1 MGCANSKPKGCQH
14 CHCDAPYYS
23 SVPRSF
29 SVHVHHPPQTKG
41 DSYHV
46 VALTSTTLGSL
57 DQVPHINH
65 GNGLRLPS
73 GKVIDSD
80 SFRPQDDDDEDDD
93 EEEEEKGKGQR
104 EEKTWSEMIEQ
115 MLPKAIMKTP
125 ISTPPCEPETI
136 NTWELMEGLEDT
148 SPFRSPKHLKSFSF
162 DVNLKGHV
170 HVHDPPKPCGF
181 VENGNDSAKS
191 IGHQKREEEEEEGS
205 NGCSGVNPAA
215 SDFDDN
221 QVVVVYSSDESLL
234 QGNMTRKGFSFST
247 EEEKKMSNDDDDDL
261 KGTPFRKEKVVLYF
275 TSLRGV
281 RKTYEDSCHVRLILK
296 GLGVRVD
303 ERDVSMHS
311 GFKEELKELLGH
323 GYGKGGLGLPRVF
336 IGRNYIGG
344 AEDIQQ
350 LHEDG
355 KLEKL
360 LDCCEKIKDN
370 VDEEGVCEACGDVRF
385 VPCETCYGSCK
396 IYYEGYGEEE
406 QEEEQEDDDGEVGDY
421 GFHRCP
427 DCNENG
433 LIRCPIC
440 CY

>member
-1 MGCANSKPKGCQH
+1 MGCANSKPKECQH
-14 CHCDAPYYS
+14 CHCNTPYYS

-29 SVHVHHPPQTKG
+29 SVHVHHPPQSKG

-65 GNGLRLPS
+65 GNGLRFPS

-80 SFRPQDDDDEDDD
+80 SFRPQNDDDGDDD
-93 EEEEEKGKGQR
+93 EEEEEEEKEKGK
-104 EEKTWSEMIEQ
+104 EESEAKTWSEMIEQ
-115 MLPKAIMKTP
+115 ILPKAILKTP

-148 SPFRSPKHLKSFSF
+148 SPFRSPKHIKSFSF
-162 DVNLKGHV
+162 DVDIKGHV
-170 HVHDPPKPCGF
+170 DDPPKPCDF
-181 VENGNDSAKS
+181 IENCNDSAKS
-191 IGHQKREEEEEEGS
+191 IRPQKSEEEESKGFQS
-205 NGCSGVNPAA
+205 LKAAA
-215 SDFDDN
+215 SDFEDPK
-221 QVVVVYSSDESLL
+221 VVAVSSADESS
-234 QGNMTRKGFSFST
+234 QEKQNSMAAKGFSID
-247 EEEKKMSNDDDDDL
+247 EEKKISDDDAVVDL
-261 KGTPFRKEKVVLYF
+261 KATPFRKDKVVLYF

-281 RKTYEDSCHVRLILK
+281 RKTYEDSCHVRVILK

-323 GYGKGGLGLPRVF
+323 GYGKSGLGLPRVF

-344 AEDIQQ
+344 AEYIQQ

-360 LDCCEKIKDN
+360 LDCCEKIEDI
-370 VDEEGVCEACGDVRF
+370 VDGEGVCEACGDIRF
-385 VPCETCYGSCK
+385 VPCETCCGSCK
-396 IYYEGYGEEE
+396 IYYDAYDEEE
-406 QEEEQEDDDGEVGDY
+406 AEDDDSEVGEY
-421 GFHRCP
+421 GFQRCP
-427 DCNENG
+427 HCNENG

>member
-14 CHCDAPYYS
+14 CHCNTPYYS
-23 SVPRSF
+23 SSMARSF

-57 DQVPHINH
+57 DQDVPPNNNNH
-65 GNGLRLPS
+65 GNVLRFPN
-73 GKVIDSD
+73 GKVIGSD
-80 SFRPQDDDDEDDD
+80 SFRPQNQDHDDDDDDDDEV
-93 EEEEEKGKGQR
+93 EVEEKKN
-104 EEKTWSEMIEQ
+104 EPKTWSEMIEQ
-115 MLPKAIMKTP
+115 MLPKAMMKSP

-148 SPFRSPKHLKSFSF
+148 TSPFRSPKHFKSFSF
-162 DVNLKGHV
+162 DVNVNRHV
-170 HVHDPPKPCGF
+170 DVADVDPPLIQ
-181 VENGNDSAKS
+181 NGNDSAKPISVSDSDDEPQENQESMDRKRFFS
-191 IGHQKREEEEEEGS
+191 IEEEMISDDVVSSFKKSSQEKQEGM
-205 NGCSGVNPAA
+205 
-215 SDFDDN
+215 D
-221 QVVVVYSSDESLL
+221 
-234 QGNMTRKGFSFST
+234 RKGFSVG
-247 EEEKKMSNDDDDDL
+247 EEKISDDDDVVVDL
-261 KGTPFRKEKVVLYF
+261 KSCGKDKVVLYF

-281 RKTYEDSCHVRLILK
+281 RKTYEDCCHVRLILK

-336 IGRNYIGG
+336 VGRNYIGG
-344 AEDIQQ
+344 AEEIQQ
-350 LHEDG
+350 LHEEG

-360 LDCCEKIKDN
+360 LDCCGKIEDGI
-370 VDEEGVCEACGDVRF
+370 DGDGLCEACGDVRF
-385 VPCETCYGSCK
+385 MPCETCYGSCK
-396 IYYEGYGEEE
+396 IYYEGDEEE
-406 QEEEQEDDDGEVGDY
+406 DYDGEVGEY
-421 GFHRCP
+421 GFQRCP

-433 LIRCPIC
+433 LIRCPMC